1 MKLFYRQACVS
12 SEMGTF
18 APWFIGS
25 DAATKRDAA
34 KSRAPRAMANARPAR
49 PEPDAVQRGRGWA
62 AVESIALSLF
72 R

>member
-1 MKLFYRQACVS
+1 MKLFYTQACLS

-18 APWFIGS
+18 APWFSGS
-25 DAATKRDAA
+25 EAAVKCDTA
-34 KSRAPRAMANARPAR
+34 KSRAPRVTTNTGS
-49 PEPDAVQRGRGWA
+49 EPDVAQHGRGWA